1 VAWEANYLDNKR
13 VKDIKKIY
21 EQIGLNVK
29 KYRTRCG
36 YSQDNLAYESGVNR
50 AYIGYIERGER
61 NPSVAIIYKI
71 ATTLKVPLHEFF
83 IFDTMSKEVG

>member
-1 VAWEANYLDNKR
+1 MAWGANYLDNNL

-29 KYRTRCG
+29 KYRALHG

-61 NPSVAIIYKI
+61 NPSVAIVYKI
-71 ATTLKVPLHEFF
+71 ASTLKVPLHEFF
-83 IFDTMSKEVG
+83 IFDTNTKEVT